1 MHDSQLVRRYVVT
14 AGPQMSVAEA
24 SRTMMRHGLASLA
37 VIDSRGQV
45 EGVITESDIVRA
57 VSDGRDFELTN
68 VGSIMTRNPVTVG
81 EDVTAGEAALAM
93 CRSRARHLPVT
104 RGGRLVGMVFDR
116 DLIRK
121 MRKDVYA
128 HQPAEYV

>member
-1 MHDSQLVRRYVVT
+1 MQ
-14 AGPQMSVAEA
+14 
-24 SRTMMRHGLASLA
+24 HGLASLP
-37 VIDSRGQV
+37 VVDGQGQV
-45 EGVITESDIVRA
+45 EGIITESDIVGA
-57 VSDGRDFELTN
+57 VSDGRDFERTK

-81 EDVTAGEAALAM
+81 EDVNASQAALAM
-93 CRSRARHLPVT
+93 CRSHARHLPVT
-104 RGGRLVGMVFDR
+104 RGGRMVGIVFDR

>member
-1 MHDSQLVRRYVVT
+1 MHDTQLVRRYVVT

-24 SRTMMRHGLASLA
+24 SRMMMRHGLGSLA
-37 VIDSRGQV
+37 VIDGRGQV
-45 EGVITESDIVRA
+45 EGIITESDIVRA
-57 VSDGRDFELTN
+57 VSDGRDLELTN

-81 EDVTAGEAALAM
+81 EDVTAGQAALAM
-93 CRSRARHLPVT
+93 CRARTRHLPVT

-128 HQPAEYV
+128 HQPPEYV